1 MMQSPDTITDEL
13 GRPDEPMPGRS
24 WPGWWSRL
32 WRDTAYNA
40 STLALVVPAFVL
52 AVTGL
57 SAGISLVIVWVGVPV
72 LVLTAHVARGFAWIE
87 RFRIRGLLGT
97 DCPTPRYLGAGQND
111 NWIRRLVI
119 PLRDPQSWLDSLWSV
134 VGFITG
140 LTVFCVTLTWWAVM
154 LSGLTYG
161 LWEQFIDY
169 GPDGNQTLASLIGLG
184 SSRQAEVWLRLG
196 IGFFALVTLP
206 VVMRGCALLH
216 SSLARVLLSS
226 RAELQQQVVSIE
238 GGRDAAR
245 LAEADALRRLERDIH
260 DGPQQRLVR
269 LSMDLGRVRKQLDSD
284 PVTARRT
291 LDEALVQTRE
301 TVDELRSLSHGI
313 APPILVDRGLA
324 VALAGLAARSS
335 LPLESRI
342 EVADDL
348 PPHVE
353 TAVYFLVSEAM
364 TNVAKHSGAT
374 RSGLS
379 VEQKDGRILVEVT
392 DNGHGGAHVSK
403 GHGLAGLEQRMHA
416 ASGTLEISS
425 PDGGPT
431 TIRAEIACGSS

>member
-1 MMQSPDTITDEL
+1 MTTNELASPDEAKP
-13 GRPDEPMPGRS
+13 RRS
-24 WPGWWSRL
+24 WPAWWRRL
-32 WRDTAYNA
+32 WLDSAYNA
-40 STLALVVPAFVL
+40 SALLLVVPAFTLV
-52 AVTGL
+52 VVGL
-57 SAGISLVIVWVGVPV
+57 SAGISLVVVWVGVPV
-72 LVLTAHVARGFAWIE
+72 LVLTAHVARGFATVE

-97 DCPTPRYLGAGQND
+97 DCPTPRYLGAGQNAS
-111 NWIRRLVI
+111 WIRRLVV
-119 PLRDPQSWLDSLWSV
+119 PLRDPQSWLDIVWAV
-134 VGFITG
+134 VGFVTG
-140 LTVFCVTLTWWAVM
+140 LTAVTVTFAWWAVT

-169 GPDGNQTLASLIGLG
+169 GPDGNQTLASQMGLG
-184 SSRQAEVWLRLG
+184 SGRQAEIWLRLG
-196 IGFFALVTLP
+196 LGILALVTLP
-206 VVMRGCALLH
+206 FVMRGCALLH
-216 SSLARVLLSS
+216 SSLARALLSS

-269 LSMDLGRVRKQLDSD
+269 LGMDLGRVRKQLDND

-291 LDEALVQTRE
+291 LDEAVIQTRE

-353 TAVYFLVSEAM
+353 TAVYFLVSEAL

-374 RSGLS
+374 HAGLS
-379 VEQKDGRILVEVT
+379 VEQKAGRVLVEVT
-392 DNGHGGAHVSK
+392 DNGCGGAHVNK

-416 ASGTLEISS
+416 ASGTLDVSS
-425 PDGGPT
+425 PEGGPT

>member
-1 MMQSPDTITDEL
+1 MMQSPNTMIDEL
-13 GRPDEPMPGRS
+13 GRRGEPMPGRS

-40 STLALVVPAFVL
+40 TSLALVVPAFVL

-57 SAGISLVIVWVGVPV
+57 SAGVSLVIVWVGVPV
-72 LVLTAHVARGFAWIE
+72 LVLTAHVARGFASIE
-87 RFRIRGLLGT
+87 RFRIRGLLAT
-97 DCPTPRYLGAGQND
+97 DCATPRYLEAGRND
-111 NWIRRLVI
+111 GGVRRLVQ
-119 PLRDPQSWLDSLWSV
+119 PLRDPQSWLDIVWSV
-134 VGFITG
+134 VGFVTG
-140 LTVFCVTLTWWAVM
+140 LTVFVVTFAWWTII
-154 LSGLTYG
+154 LSGLTYPF
-161 LWEQFIDY
+161 WEQFIDY
-169 GPDGNQTLASLIGLG
+169 GLDANQTLASLVGLG
-184 SSRQAEVWLRLG
+184 SSRQAEIWLRLG
-196 IGFFALVTLP
+196 IGVFALVTLP

-226 RAELQQQVVSIE
+226 RAELQRQVVSIE

-245 LAEADALRRLERDIH
+245 LAEADSLRRLERDIH

-269 LSMDLGRVRKQLDSD
+269 LSMDLGRVRKQLDND
-284 PVTARRT
+284 PATARRT
-291 LDEALVQTRE
+291 LDEALVQARE

-353 TAVYFLVSEAM
+353 TAVYFLVSEAL

-374 RSGLS
+374 HAGLS
-379 VEQKDGRILVEVT
+379 VEQTGDRVLVEVT
-392 DNGHGGAHVSK
+392 DNGRGGAHASK

-416 ASGTLEISS
+416 VSGTLDIAS